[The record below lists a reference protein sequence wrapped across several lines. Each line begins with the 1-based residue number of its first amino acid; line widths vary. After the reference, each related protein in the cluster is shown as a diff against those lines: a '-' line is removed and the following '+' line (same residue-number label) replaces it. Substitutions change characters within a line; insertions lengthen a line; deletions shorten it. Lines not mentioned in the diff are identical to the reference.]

1 MLPTGSFFSFWL
13 QLSIHDNTLYKWQC
27 GTCDFIQNCV
37 PDRQK
42 RRFRS
47 QKKHVLAIENVQF
60 IFYIVI
66 LAIQNAILGQ
76 CRSLFVYQI
85 GCLTI
90 TANTVWIR
98 KLQDLEESC

>member
-13 QLSIHDNTLYKWQC
+13 QLSIHDNTLYTGKWQC

-60 IFYIVI
+60 MFYIVI

-85 GCLTI
+85 GCLRLPLT
-90 TANTVWIR
+90 W
-98 KLQDLEESC
+98 CG